1 MSTVTDK
8 PKRPRKLAVPVGAD
22 DHLLGPPD
30 APLTLVEY
38 GDYQCRT
45 CAAAKPV
52 VDAVRAELGDELRF
66 VFRHFPLRMHPHAE
80 NAAEAAEAAAAQ
92 GRFWAMHEQLSAHP
106 DALDDED
113 LRAYARAAGLDV
125 ARFDADL
132 RDRVHLERVRAQRE
146 GGMRSRVRRTPT
158 FYVNGRRYDADV
170 ETRRLVAALRGDCF

>member
-1 MSTVTDK
+1 MSTTIDK

-38 GDYQCRT
+38 GDYQCGV
-45 CAAAKPV
+45 CAVAKPV

-66 VFRHFPLRMHPHAE
+66 AFRHFPLRMHPHAE
-80 NAAEAAEAAAAQ
+80 HAAEAAEAAGAQ
-92 GRFWAMHEQLSAHP
+92 GRFWAMHDLLSAHP

-113 LRAYARAAGLDV
+113 LRAYARAAGLDL

-132 RDRVHLERVRAQRE
+132 REHVHLERVRAQRE
-146 GGMRSRVRRTPT
+146 GGLRSRVRRTPT
-158 FYVNGRRYDADV
+158 FFVNGRRYDADV
-170 ETRRLVAALRGDCF
+170 EARRLVRALRGDCF